1 MKPPASRVKDIRRPL
16 HREIRDY
23 AVKLGYKDLIFLNV
37 GEPDFPTPPPIA
49 EVGKQAIDEGFTHYT
64 EERGIRSL
72 REAIAEKI
80 RREKGVEVDPEG
92 GILVTSGSSEAILA
106 SVLSLVNPGEEVLV
120 FDPYY
125 PPYVSSVR
133 LALANPVLVP
143 VDRETL
149 TPIPELVAEKV
160 SEKTKLMIVNSP
172 CNPTGAIYDRKVL
185 EALAEIALTHDLY
198 VISDEVYESFVFE
211 DAQHFSIA
219 SLPGMAERT
228 LIVNSF
234 SKTYAMTG
242 WRIGYVA
249 GPPEIIG
256 NVLKVRGA
264 GNVCASS
271 ISQRAALAALEK
283 CESYVAE
290 MVREYDK
297 RRRIIYNGLR
307 KIGGF
312 KTPNPK
318 GAFYVFPDIS
328 SIEKDS
334 VKFAK
339 FLVEKAHVVVS
350 PGVGFG
356 PSGEGRIRISYSI
369 AAEKLEEALERIKVA
384 VEEYG

>member
-1 MKPPASRVKDIRRPL
+1 LKPPASRVKDIRRPL

-172 CNPTGAIYDRKVL
+172 CNPTGAVYDRKVL

-384 VEEYG
+384 VEEYE